1 MADNAHPQIEMT
13 ARRARRGRLAVT
25 LVALA
30 AIAVAGLGS
39 GADAQA
45 KALRK
50 GDRGP
55 KVERLQRLLGIPA
68 DGLFGSR
75 TVKAVRK
82 FQRRHNLTADGLA
95 GASTLRAL
103 RASRHH
109 RRGGSTKSRVKKI
122 QRALGVT
129 ADGAFG
135 PGTQRAVKRFQRS
148 RGLTADGIVGAATW
162 RALGLGTLKGKA
174 LRRSGKRSSGRAP
187 AGVPARVARMI
198 RAANRIARLPYVYGG
213 GHGSFRASGYDCSG
227 SVSYVLHAGGL
238 LRTPR
243 DSSGFE
249 SYGRPGRGRY
259 ITIYANGGH
268 AFMTING
275 RRFDTSGMDDGTRW
289 DRRARSAS
297 GYVVRHPAGF

>member
-1 MADNAHPQIEMT
+1 VADNAHPQT
-13 ARRARRGRLAVT
+13 QLTTRRARRGILAVT
-25 LVALA
+25 IVAIA
-30 AIAVAGLGS
+30 AIAAGGFGS
-39 GADAQA
+39 SADAEA

-68 DGLFGSR
+68 DGVYGSR

-95 GASTLRAL
+95 GTATIRAL
-103 RASRHH
+103 RAKRSQ
-109 RRGGSTKSRVKKI
+109 RGAGSTKTRVKRL
-122 QRALGVT
+122 QRALGIS

-135 PGTQRAVKRFQRS
+135 PGTQRAVKNFQRS
-148 RGLTADGIVGAATW
+148 RGLTADGIVGSATW
-162 RALGLGTLKGKA
+162 RALGLGSLKGKA
-174 LRRSGKRSSGRAP
+174 LRRPGNRSSGSVP
-187 AGVPARVARMI
+187 GNVPARVARMI
-198 RAANRIARLPYVYGG
+198 RAANRIARFPYLYGG
-213 GHGSFRASGYDCSG
+213 GHASFRASGYDCSG
-227 SVSYVLHAGGL
+227 SISYVLHAGGL

-243 DSSGFE
+243 NSTGFE

-259 ITIYANGGH
+259 ITIYANSGH